1 MQLTTKLV
9 VSSSVLL
16 TCVGA
21 LAIWTAQGQPT
32 QQKPSGQQANSR
44 APSTVPATA
53 QTPPYPPP
61 LITPAEFDRW
71 MKERSNWGRWGKNDQ
86 LGAINLITAA
96 KRKQALAVVKDGI
109 SVSLAHRP
117 LTEKAL
123 DNPEPFVRETGLS
136 SNRDGTGFTSAHD
149 RYSVY
154 YHGRAHSHLDALC
167 HYFYKGQMY
176 NGFSIKEITPEGGC
190 AKDGVQNLQNGIL
203 TRGVLIDIP
212 RLKGVPYLEPGTPVF
227 PEDIEA
233 WEKKAGIKVGA
244 GDAIF
249 LRTGRWAKRAKLGP
263 SEGFAGYHAKVAP
276 WLKDRDVA
284 IVAGDAVQDVG
295 VLPGVG
301 QPIHTFAIAGL
312 GANILDNLDLE
323 AVAETA
329 ARLNRWEF
337 LLTLA
342 PIPVEGGTGSPLNP
356 IATF

>member
-1 MQLTTKLV
+1 MRLTMKLV
-9 VSSSVLL
+9 ASCLALL
-16 TCVGA
+16 TCVWA
-21 LAIWTAQGQPT
+21 LAVVTARSQSV
-32 QQKPSGQQANSR
+32 QQQPSGQRANSQQ
-44 APSTVPATA
+44 PGTVSGATR
-53 QTPPYPPP
+53 TPTYPPP

-71 MKERSNWGRWGKNDQ
+71 MKERSNWGRWGKDDQ
-86 LGAINLITAA
+86 LGAINLITPA
-96 KRKQALAVVKDGI
+96 KRKQALAVVKDGV

-123 DNPEPFVRETGLS
+123 DNPEPFMRETGLTP
-136 SNRDGTGFTSAHD
+136 NRDGTGFTSAHD

-167 HYFYKGQMY
+167 HYFYKEQLY
-176 NGFSIKEITPEGGC
+176 NGFSIKGITPEGGC
-190 AKDGVQNLQNGIL
+190 ARDGIQNLQNGII

-233 WEKKAGIKVGA
+233 WEKKAGVKVGA
-244 GDAIF
+244 GDAIL
-249 LRTGRWAKRAKLGP
+249 LRTGRWARRAKFGP
-263 SEGFAGYHAKVAP
+263 FGEFAGYHARVDP
-276 WLKDRDVA
+276 WLKDRDIA
-284 IVAGDAVQDVG
+284 IVASDAVQDVG
-295 VLPGVG
+295 ILPGVG
-301 QPIHTFAIAGL
+301 QPIHIFAIAGL